1 VASIRPLVD
10 NALGL
15 GVDMSLPLTGV
26 RVLDLSRVLSGP
38 YCTMLLADMGAEVIK
53 IEVPGEGDLTRGKGD
68 PESEARGGQAVFFDL
83 NRNKKSLTLNLKAE
97 AGKEIFQ
104 RLAESAD
111 VVVENYRPDVMD
123 RLGLGYPLLNQ
134 INPRL
139 IYCGIS
145 GFGKTGPYSLW
156 PAYDQIAQGMS
167 GLMSVTGDAQCAPLR
182 VGVSIADSIAGL
194 FAACGVLLALAHR
207 QHTGRGQEIQANL
220 LDGLISMFTAR
231 ASNFLESGAL
241 VPPVGNHLHDL
252 GPAGTFE
259 TRDGYINI
267 TAWPDETFHRLC
279 AVLGLGELWT
289 DSRFV
294 TPRSRAT
301 HRDALTDILNTKL
314 RRRATAD
321 WIDLLHQQHIACG
334 PILNL
339 QQVFTDPQVLHNGM
353 VVEHEHPTSG
363 TRRLLGFPLRL
374 SEAPTTIRLPAPA
387 LGEHTDELVASLGYS
402 QALIEAFR
410 NDGVL

>member
-1 VASIRPLVD
+1 
-10 NALGL
+10 
-15 GVDMSLPLTGV
+15 MTLPLTGL

-53 IEVPGEGDLTRGKGD
+53 VEVPGEGDLTRGKGD
-68 PESEARGGQAVFFDL
+68 PESEARGGQPVFFEL

-97 AGKEIFQ
+97 AGKEVFQ
-104 RLAESAD
+104 RLVTTAD
-111 VVVENYRPDVMD
+111 VLVENYRPDVMD
-123 RLGLGYPLLNQ
+123 RLGLGYTVLSQ

-167 GLMSVTGDAQCAPLR
+167 GLMSVTGDHQGAPMR
-182 VGVSIADSIAGL
+182 VGVSIADTIAGL
-194 FAACGVLLALAHR
+194 FTTCGILLALTHR

-231 ASNFLESGAL
+231 AANFLESGVL

-259 TRDGYINI
+259 TQDGYINI
-267 TAWPDETFHRLC
+267 TAWPDAAFRRLC
-279 AVLGLGELWT
+279 RALELGDLWT
-289 DSRFV
+289 DSRFA
-294 TPRSRAT
+294 TPHLRAT
-301 HRDALTDILNTKL
+301 HRDTLTDILNDIL
-314 RRRATAD
+314 RLRTTAD
-321 WIDLLHQQHIACG
+321 WIGILHQQHIPCG

-339 QQVFTDPQVLHNGM
+339 QQVFADPQVRHNGM
-353 VVEHEHPTSG
+353 VLEHHHPTAG
-363 TRRLLGFPLRL
+363 HRRLIGFPLRL
-374 SEAPTTIRLPAPA
+374 SEAPVNIHLPAPG
-387 LGEHTDELVASLGYS
+387 LGEHTEALLTELGYS
-402 QALIEAFR
+402 PERIEQLR
-410 NDGVL
+410 RDEVL